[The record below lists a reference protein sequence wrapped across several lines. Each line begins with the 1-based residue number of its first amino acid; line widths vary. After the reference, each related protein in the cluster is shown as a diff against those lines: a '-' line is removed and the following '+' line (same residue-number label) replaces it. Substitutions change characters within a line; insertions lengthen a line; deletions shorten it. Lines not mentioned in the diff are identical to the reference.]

1 MKKYLQ
7 NLLSLSDTGAK
18 DLMRSIFWSV
28 MCDLAILGSAALLYL
43 YLEDTL
49 LPTLEGSESILRYS
63 LYGAFAL
70 ALMVILFVFYRL
82 AYDAHYLRSYT
93 ESSTKRLSLAEHL
106 RELPLSFFGRKDLS
120 DLTTTMMSDVAMM
133 ETSLSHFVPQL
144 IGSAISTVIV
154 SAGMIIYDWK
164 MGLAVVWV
172 VPISLSICYFSKRQQ
187 DKVNRKSKSDTLASA
202 DKVQEFVENIRD
214 IKANSREEG
223 HLQILKER
231 YAEQEKS
238 LMAGEIGVG
247 IFVVSAQSILK
258 LGIISAVVV
267 GLYLL
272 SVGEISM
279 LTFILYLVATRIYD
293 PLSGTL
299 VNLTATFASLL
310 SIERMGEIEK
320 TPTQSG
326 REEVEI
332 KNFDI
337 EFKDVE
343 FGYDS
348 SKPVINSVSFTA
360 KQGEVT
366 ALVGPSGGGKSTAVK
381 LAARF
386 WDIQSGS
393 ITLGGEDISTIAP
406 ETLLKYYSIVFQ
418 DVTLFNNTVMEN
430 IRIGR
435 KDATDEQVIEAARA
449 ANADGFISEMADGY
463 NTMIGENGARLSGGE
478 RQRLSIARAL
488 LKDAPVVLLD
498 EATSAL
504 DVMSETLLQ
513 EAIAR
518 LTKNKT
524 VIVVAHRM
532 RTIAGADKIILLKE
546 GKVAQEGTHAT
557 LIEQTNGDYARM
569 VELQTMSSD
578 WKIK

>member
-7 NLLSLSDTGAK
+7 NLLSLSDRGAK
-18 DLMRSIFWSV
+18 DLMKAILWSV
-28 MCDLAILGSAALLYL
+28 MCDLAILASAALLYF

-49 LPTLEGSESILRYS
+49 LPTLEGSTPILRYT
-63 LYGAFAL
+63 LYGVFAL
-70 ALMVILFVFYRL
+70 ALMVIMFIFYRI

-106 RELPLSFFGRKDLS
+106 RELPLSFFGRKDLT

-133 ETSLSHFVPQL
+133 ETALSHFVPQL
-144 IGSAISTVIV
+144 IGSSISTVVV
-154 SAGMIIYDWK
+154 SVGMIIYDWK

-172 VPISLSICYFSKRQQ
+172 VPVSLSICYFSKRQQ
-187 DKVNRKSKSDTLASA
+187 DKVNRRSKQDILASA

-247 IFVVSAQSILK
+247 IFVISSQSILK

-293 PLSGTL
+293 PLSRTL
-299 VNLTATFASLL
+299 VNLAATFASLL

-337 EFKDVE
+337 EFKDIE

-348 SKPVINSVSFTA
+348 SKPVISGVSFTA

-386 WDIQSGS
+386 WDTQKGT

-406 ETLLKYYSIVFQ
+406 ESLLKYYSIVFQ

-435 KDATDEQVIEAARA
+435 KDATDEEVIEAARA
-449 ANADGFISEMADGY
+449 ANADGFISEMAEGY
-463 NTMIGENGARLSGGE
+463 NTMIGENGARISGGE

-504 DVMSETLLQ
+504 DVMSETQLQ

-546 GKVAQEGTHAT
+546 GKVAQSGTHAT
-557 LIEQTNGDYARM
+557 LITQKNGDYARM
-569 VELQTMSSD
+569 VALQTQSNN

>member
-7 NLLSLSDTGAK
+7 KLLSLSDSGTK
-18 DLMRSIFWSV
+18 DLMRAIFWSV
-28 MCDLAILGSAALLYL
+28 LCDFTMLASAAILYF

-49 LPTLEGSESILRYS
+49 LPVLDGRAPVLRYT
-63 LYGAFAL
+63 LYGVFTVVMLILMYIFYSKAYNAL
-70 ALMVILFVFYRL
+70 
-82 AYDAHYLRSYT
+82 YLRSYT
-93 ESSTKRLSLAEHL
+93 ESATKRLSLAEHL
-106 RELPLSFFGRKDLS
+106 RELPLSFFGHKDLS
-120 DLTTTMMSDVAMM
+120 DLTTTMMADVTMM
-133 ETSLSHFVPQL
+133 EEALSHFIPQL
-144 IGSAISTVIV
+144 ISSIISTVIASV
-154 SAGMIIYDWK
+154 AMIIYDWR
-164 MGLAVVWV
+164 MGVAVVWV
-172 VPISLSICYFSKRQQ
+172 VPVALCVCYFSKRRQ
-187 DKVNRKSKSDTLASA
+187 DKMNLRSKKTSLASTE
-202 DKVQEFVENIRD
+202 KVQEFIDNIRD
-214 IKANSREEG
+214 IKANTREEG

-247 IFVVSAQSILK
+247 LSVVSAQSILK
-258 LGIISAVVV
+258 LGIVSAVLV
-267 GLYLL
+267 GVYLL
-272 SVGEISM
+272 TTGEISM
-279 LTFILYLVATRIYD
+279 LTFILYLVATRLYD

-299 VNLTATFASLL
+299 INLAATFASLI
-310 SIERMGEIEK
+310 SINRMGEIEK
-320 TPTQSG
+320 NAIQQG
-326 REEVEI
+326 REEI
-332 KNFDI
+332 TINNFDI

-348 SKPVINSVSFTA
+348 SKPVINGVSFIA

-435 KDATDEQVIEAARA
+435 QDATDEEVIEAARA
-449 ANADGFISEMADGY
+449 ANADGFISEMAEGY
-463 NTMIGENGARLSGGE
+463 NTMIGENGARISGGE

-504 DVMSETLLQ
+504 DVMSETQLQ

-518 LTKNKT
+518 LTNNKT

-546 GKVAQEGTHAT
+546 GRVAQSGNHES
-557 LIEQTNGDYARM
+557 LIAQTDGDYARM
-569 VELQTMSSD
+569 VALQTQSHN